1 MYIGSFGMRF
11 YPLQG
16 KRGSVVG
23 IVRHSVQTIPA
34 KTRALDVGYLN
45 SMRCIDEEWKEKRKG
60 GHPQS
65 TCFSSLD
72 SRDDVAPEGPPPA
85 HHVPNIP
92 EIPLT
97 SPARLVSDTLI
108 VTNVAIFMLQLVFP
122 GITMA
127 GIKVNDLIDAG
138 EYWRLLTPAFLHG
151 SPAHLLLNMLSLH
164 SLGTVCEW
172 TCGRKRFLMIYLYA
186 AVAGNI
192 FSYFGDDTPSLG
204 ASGAIFG
211 LAGALIVYFAR
222 NKVLYKNRGSATVV
236 RLSITVLL
244 NFGIGLL
251 LPDIDEWGHLGGFLG
266 GAMLAFLLGPAYE
279 LCYIKGRDG
288 VWLVDVPIIQTFACP
303 PRKVFKL

>member
-1 MYIGSFGMRF
+1 MEGET
-11 YPLQG
+11 QG
-16 KRGSVVG
+16 WSSTEHMLLFLGQV
-23 IVRHSVQTIPA
+23 
-34 KTRALDVGYLN
+34 
-45 SMRCIDEEWKEKRKG
+45 CILEKDLVTLICG
-60 GHPQS
+60 LIS
-65 TCFSSLD
+65 WFSLR
-72 SRDDVAPEGPPPA
+72 SRDDVVPEGPPPA

-92 EIPLT
+92 ETPLT
-97 SPARLVSDTLI
+97 SPARVVSDTLI

>member
-1 MYIGSFGMRF
+1 MLLFLGQVCK
-11 YPLQG
+11 L
-16 KRGSVVG
+16 
-23 IVRHSVQTIPA
+23 
-34 KTRALDVGYLN
+34 
-45 SMRCIDEEWKEKRKG
+45 EKDLITLICG
-60 GHPQS
+60 LIS
-65 TCFSSLD
+65 WFSLR

-97 SPARLVSDTLI
+97 SPARVVSDTLI

-186 AVAGNI
+186 EVAGNI

>member
-1 MYIGSFGMRF
+1 MLLFLGQVCVFERITA
-11 YPLQG
+11 
-16 KRGSVVG
+16 
-23 IVRHSVQTIPA
+23 I
-34 KTRALDVGYLN
+34 
-45 SMRCIDEEWKEKRKG
+45 CI
-60 GHPQS
+60 S
-65 TCFSSLD
+65 TKLLFSYSLR
-72 SRDDVAPEGPPPA
+72 SRDDVVQEGPPPA

-97 SPARLVSDTLI
+97 SPARLVSDMLI
-108 VTNVAIFMLQLVFP
+108 ASNVAIFILQLVFP
-122 GITMA
+122 GITLA
-127 GIKVNDLIDAG
+127 GIKANDLIDAG

-186 AVAGNI
+186 AVVGNL
-192 FSYFGDDTPSLG
+192 FSYFGDDSPSLG

-211 LAGALIVYFAR
+211 LAGALIVYFSR
-222 NKVLYKNRGSATVV
+222 NKVLYKNRGSAIVV

-244 NFGIGLL
+244 NFSVGLL
-251 LPDIDEWGHLGGFLG
+251 LPNIDEWGHAGGFLG
-266 GAMLAFLLGPAYE
+266 GAMLAYLLGPAYE

-303 PRKVFKL
+303 PRKVFKS